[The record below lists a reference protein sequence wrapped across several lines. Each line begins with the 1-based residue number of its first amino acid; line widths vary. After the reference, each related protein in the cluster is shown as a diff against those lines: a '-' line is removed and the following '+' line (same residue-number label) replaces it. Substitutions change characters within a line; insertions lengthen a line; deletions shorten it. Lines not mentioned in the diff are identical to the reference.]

1 MKVLYLQIKI
11 IAIINQQIKMDQ
23 ENGVFV
29 QDQEELTK
37 EVWEI
42 LLNKGENR

>member
-1 MKVLYLQIKI
+1 M
-11 IAIINQQIKMDQ
+11 NT

-29 QDQEELTK
+29 QDQEKLEK

-42 LLNKGENR
+42 LLNKGEKWNN